1 MASSLPPAQMLLG
14 RGRASEGQSRSMMAG
29 AAGIVSATADG
40 GWQLCHDARS
50 QATEERD
57 HTLFALANGSLGV
70 RAGCEE
76 AGGSGGCFLAEVYG
90 RSAIH
95 RTEGRRVGNEW
106 VGTGRSRWSPCQ

>member
-1 MASSLPPAQMLLG
+1 
-14 RGRASEGQSRSMMAG
+14 MMAG

-76 AGGSGGCFLAEVYG
+76 AGGSGGCFLAEVYE

-95 RTEGRRVGNEW
+95 YHERFAGFARTTDTRIPVADGSHIGIALEIGRASCRERV
-106 VGTGRSRWSPCQ
+106 CQYV